1 MLSSHGTEFIIL
13 YFGRN
18 GGYGT
23 FVGHVALRAVP
34 IELSAYSCRYF
45 MLLYAKNVS
54 LTFIRKNIR
63 KLKTKAIERI

>member
-1 MLSSHGTEFIIL
+1 MELRLLFCIL
-13 YFGRN
+13 GRN

-45 MLLYAKNVS
+45 MLLYTKQIS
-54 LTFIRKNIR
+54 LTFIRKENIR
-63 KLKTKAIERI
+63 NLETKAVERI